1 MKLCSKEALILG
13 GVYMLLSTPFSLLG
27 LSVISDILFTVFI
40 ILAIL
45 LFFNVKLKF
54 IDNIKNKHETW
65 SYYLCSFGW
74 VPYFMAVAFL
84 ILVSTYTFWGYEQK
98 LFAIGLL
105 ILGLF
110 AEAAFIVSPIVAFLK
125 KKFKKMK

>member
-1 MKLCSKEALILG
+1 MFKRSTDFG
-13 GVYMLLSTPFSLLG
+13 GAYMLLSTPFSLLG
-27 LSVISDILFTVFI
+27 LSAISDILFTVFI
-40 ILAIL
+40 ILAML

-54 IDNIKNKHETW
+54 IDNIKNEHETW

-74 VPYFMAVAFL
+74 VPYFMAVVFL
-84 ILVSTYTFWGYEQK
+84 ILVSTYILLGYEQR

-105 ILGLF
+105 TLGLF